1 MQEGG
6 CVLVQPLSVARAREE
21 SRYTLEKT
29 DPRDADLIAELVTHG
44 RFTDTRLPASRAED
58 SLWQLAR
65 EYFRSRAM
73 AAAERTRLGNFWHP
87 MLPQLFSILKHPAPP
102 PRASRR
108 PPWLPPRTPA
118 DGPHAP
124 GWRAF
129 AGRPPG
135 AGPSAAELP
144 LCYR

>member
-65 EYFRSRAM
+65 EYFRCRAM
-73 AAAERTRLGNFWHP
+73 AAAERTRLGNFWHR
-87 MLPQLFSILKHPAPP
+87 MLPEFFSLLKDPSSATALAVAGALAPFSEL
-102 PRASRR
+102 SRLSTR
-108 PPWLPPRTPA
+108 SWLARV
-118 DGPHAP
+118 
-124 GWRAF
+124 R
-129 AGRPPG
+129 R
-135 AGPSAAELP
+135 
-144 LCYR
+144 